1 MKILILVLSY
11 NSPPFDVLMRTQQ
24 ESWDSV
30 KEEGIR
36 TVYYHGGLPKQGDLK
51 FSLRHSNPYSSWER
65 VEFDITDEYYYMA
78 GKFREALRYT
88 QDWEYDY
95 IFRTNSSSYVNKK
108 ELVEFAKTLPT
119 EKLYAGWTFVDSE
132 DHGGLCVSG
141 AGIFLS
147 PDTAKILLDNIDPNF
162 EQEEDVYA
170 GRILRKHGITAIDDK
185 SRYDVE
191 SFHPYIPTN
200 LYHYRCKTGNRL
212 IDAHNMVMLHKKII
226 SQ

>member
-1 MKILILVLSY
+1 MVLSFTDH
-11 NSPPFDVLMRTQQ
+11 PFDVLMKTQQ
-24 ESWDSV
+24 NTWDSV
-30 KEEGIR
+30 ECKNVD
-36 TVYYHGGLPKQGDLK
+36 TVYYYGGGKGWNGKEFSANTNDLYYFMSAK
-51 FSLRHSNPYSSWER
+51 F
-65 VEFDITDEYYYMA
+65 
-78 GKFREALRYT
+78 ALALKEIALDT
-88 QDWEYDY
+88 YDY

-212 IDAHNMVMLHKKII
+212 IDAHNMVMLHKKIVNNG
-226 SQ
+226 